1 MRGHHFEQRKA
12 FAMSDPTNSQILWS
26 SAELLI
32 AFHKTRARVKRA
44 TPFLWRPQ
52 GAMVRLLAKP
62 ADQEAFVLMKGTDG
76 CADLQIKLHPDK
88 VVIRRDQV
96 LGWSGIIL
104 DDQVVRVQVD
114 DAWIKIGPDGAVAV
128 TRDADTT
135 YLEGDGSIIRIS
147 PDAEIVVSGDG
158 GQISRR
164 TPDQI
169 EALTATGFVSRRRG
183 QQADAALAE

>member
-1 MRGHHFEQRKA
+1 
-12 FAMSDPTNSQILWS
+12 MSDPTHASILWS

-32 AFHKTRARVKRA
+32 AFHKTRARVTRA
-44 TPFLWRPQ
+44 VPFLWRPQ
-52 GAMVRLLAKP
+52 RAVARILARP
-62 ADQEAFVLMKGTDG
+62 ADQEAFVLLKGTDG

-88 VVIRRDQV
+88 LVIRRDQA
-96 LGWSGIIL
+96 LGWSGIIF
-104 DDQVVRVQVD
+104 DDHVVRVQVD
-114 DAWIKIGPDGAVAV
+114 DVWIRIGPDGAVVV

-147 PDAEIVVSGDG
+147 PDAEIVVSSNG

-169 EALTATGFVSRRRG
+169 EALTADGFVSRRRG
-183 QQADAALAE
+183 LRAVAALAD

>member
-1 MRGHHFEQRKA
+1 
-12 FAMSDPTNSQILWS
+12 MSDPTHASILWS

-32 AFHKTRARVKRA
+32 AFHKTRARVTRA
-44 TPFLWRPQ
+44 APFLWRPQ
-52 GAMVRLLAKP
+52 RAVARLLAKP
-62 ADQEAFVLMKGTDG
+62 ADQEAFVLLKGTDD

-88 VVIRRDQV
+88 VVILRDQV

-104 DDQVVRVQVD
+104 DYQVVRVRVD
-114 DAWIKIGPDGAVAV
+114 DAWIRIGPDGAVAV

-135 YLEGDGSIIRIS
+135 FLEGDGSIIRIS

-169 EALTATGFVSRRRG
+169 EALTADGYVSRRRG
-183 QQADAALAE
+183 QPTDAALAE